1 MVVGVHGPSPFPGV
15 GAYPFRV
22 TRAFPYHTG
31 RAGCH
36 GGRMTTVDF
45 RGIALCR
52 AGEWNGLTGR
62 ATVTPED
69 LQAVVDA
76 YQDREVDRARV
87 KLGHV
92 SSLNDQ
98 ALGDGAPAFGWV
110 SNPRVSDDG
119 KTLLGDLVDVPR
131 RLGEVVGKAYKNV
144 SVELRKNVKTPS
156 GKTHPTVLSG
166 LALLGAAAP
175 AVKGLDDLVALYA
188 SEPIPDTPTD
198 GCEDGAVVTIS
209 LGDALDPVTHTDIP
223 APSPVACDG
232 ELDSP
237 ERPGR
242 EKEGEPTVAFL
253 DQARELYGLPA
264 DASEEQILERM
275 TALSEAPADPD
286 TAVKAEETDVTGDPE
301 VSEPELK
308 SETAD
313 APATVTVSEAK
324 WNELNAQLAKY
335 TADEKAHHQE
345 RVIETALTEGR
356 IVPAEREKWTTALS
370 AAPEATEKL
379 ITSLA
384 PRANVTEHGSNVALS
399 AGDQGDETDR
409 AIATR
414 RSILGK

>member
-1 MVVGVHGPSPFPGV
+1 
-15 GAYPFRV
+15 
-22 TRAFPYHTG
+22 
-31 RAGCH
+31 
-36 GGRMTTVDF
+36 MTQTVDF
-45 RGIALCR
+45 RGVPLCR
-52 AGEWNGLTGR
+52 AGEWNGLNGR

-69 LQAVVDA
+69 LAAVVDA

-110 SNPRVSDDG
+110 SNPRLSGDG

-131 RLGEVVGKAYKNV
+131 RLGEVVGRGYKNV
-144 SVELRKNVKTPS
+144 SVELRKNVRTPS

-209 LGDALDPVTHTDIP
+209 LGDALDPVTHADIP

-232 ELDSP
+232 VQDSP
-237 ERPGR
+237 DRPGR

-253 DQARELYGLPA
+253 DQAREKFGLPA
-264 DASEEQILERM
+264 DASEDQILERI
-275 TALSEAPADPD
+275 TALSESTAAEGGNTEGTEGDKD
-286 TAVKAEETDVTGDPE
+286 TDENVAETSTEGKATPE
-301 VSEPELK
+301 
-308 SETAD
+308 
-313 APATVTVSEAK
+313 TVTVSKAVLDEMNARIAELDAEAK
-324 WNELNAQLAKY
+324 ARREAEAVKHR
-335 TADEKAHHQE
+335 DE
-345 RVIETALTEGR
+345 VIAAALSEGR
-356 IVPAEREKWTTALS
+356 IAPSEREHWVTALS
-370 AAPEATEKL
+370 AAPEANEKL

-384 PRANVTEHGSNVALS
+384 PRVNVTERGSDVALS
-399 AGDQGDETDR
+399 AGVTDQAADDLD
-409 AIATR
+409 
-414 RSILGK
+414 SFLDSLNLS

>member
-1 MVVGVHGPSPFPGV
+1 M
-15 GAYPFRV
+15 AQ
-22 TRAFPYHTG
+22 
-31 RAGCH
+31 
-36 GGRMTTVDF
+36 TVDF
-45 RGIALCR
+45 RGIPICR
-52 AGEWNGLTGR
+52 AGEWNGLTGK
-62 ATVTPED
+62 AVVTPDD
-69 LQAVVDA
+69 LAAVVDA

-131 RLGEVVGKAYKNV
+131 RLGEVVGRAYKNV
-144 SVELRKNVKTPS
+144 SVELRKNVRTPS

-232 ELDSP
+232 EPDSP

-253 DQARELYGLPA
+253 DQAREKFGLPA
-264 DASEEQILERM
+264 DASEDQILERM
-275 TALSEAPADPD
+275 TALSESPAEKDGEGDAAPEVEAQ
-286 TAVKAEETDVTGDPE
+286 ETGDEDQAP
-301 VSEPELK
+301 
-308 SETAD
+308 TAD
-313 APATVTVSEAK
+313 TPETVTVSKAQ
-324 WNELNAQLAKY
+324 WDELTAQVAQLSEERKAK
-335 TADEKAHHQE
+335 HQE
-345 RVIETALTEGR
+345 QVIEAALSEGR

-370 AAPEATEKL
+370 AAPEATETL
-379 ITSLA
+379 LSSLA
-384 PRANVTEHGSNVALS
+384 PRVNVREQGSDVALS
-399 AGDQGDETDR
+399 ANATDP
-409 AIATR
+409 AADDLD
-414 RSILGK
+414 SFLDSLNLS

>member
-1 MVVGVHGPSPFPGV
+1 M
-15 GAYPFRV
+15 
-22 TRAFPYHTG
+22 
-31 RAGCH
+31 
-36 GGRMTTVDF
+36 
-45 RGIALCR
+45 
-52 AGEWNGLTGR
+52 NGR

-69 LQAVVDA
+69 LAAVVDA
-76 YQDREVDRARV
+76 YQDGEVDKARV

-131 RLGEVVGKAYKNV
+131 RLGEVVGRGYRNV
-144 SVELRKNVKTPS
+144 SVELRKNVRTPS

-209 LGDALDPVTHTDIP
+209 LGDALDPVTHADIP
-223 APSPVACDG
+223 VPSPAACDG
-232 ELDSP
+232 EPDSP

-253 DQARELYGLPA
+253 DQAREKFGLPA
-264 DASEEQILERM
+264 DASEDQILERI

-286 TAVKAEETDVTGDPE
+286 TTVKAEETDVTGDPE

-308 SETAD
+308 SETVD
-313 APATVTVSEAK
+313 APETVTVSKAQWDELTAQVSELAAERKAK
-324 WNELNAQLAKY
+324 
-335 TADEKAHHQE
+335 HQE
-345 RVIETALTEGR
+345 QVIESALSEGR
-356 IVPAEREKWTTALS
+356 IAPAEREKWTTALS
-370 AAPEATEKL
+370 AAPEATETL
-379 ITSLA
+379 LSSLA
-384 PRANVTEHGSNVALS
+384 PRVNVREQGSDVALS
-399 AGDQGDETDR
+399 AGDQTEEDYA
-409 AIATR
+409 AIAYATR
-414 RSILGK
+414 ADMGII

>member
-1 MVVGVHGPSPFPGV
+1 
-15 GAYPFRV
+15 
-22 TRAFPYHTG
+22 
-31 RAGCH
+31 
-36 GGRMTTVDF
+36 MTTVDF

-52 AGEWNGLTGR
+52 AGEWHGLTGK

-131 RLGEVVGKAYKNV
+131 RLGEVVGRGYKNV

-188 SEPIPDTPTD
+188 SEPIPDAPTD

-209 LGDALDPVTHTDIP
+209 LGDALDPVTHADIP
-223 APSPVACDG
+223 VPSPVACDG

-264 DASEEQILERM
+264 DASEDQILERM

-286 TAVKAEETDVTGDPE
+286 TTVKAEETDVTGDPE

-308 SETAD
+308 SETVD
-313 APATVTVSEAK
+313 APETVTVSKAQWDELTAQVSELAAERQAK
-324 WNELNAQLAKY
+324 
-335 TADEKAHHQE
+335 HQE
-345 RVIETALTEGR
+345 QVIESALSEGR
-356 IVPAEREKWTTALS
+356 IAPAEREKWTTALS
-370 AAPEATEKL
+370 AAPEATETL
-379 ITSLA
+379 LSSLA
-384 PRANVTEHGSNVALS
+384 PRVNVREQGSDVALS
-399 AGDQGDETDR
+399 ASTTDDD
-409 AIATR
+409 AAFQAWADKT
-414 RSILGK
+414 GF

>member
-1 MVVGVHGPSPFPGV
+1 
-15 GAYPFRV
+15 
-22 TRAFPYHTG
+22 
-31 RAGCH
+31 
-36 GGRMTTVDF
+36 MTTVDF

-52 AGEWNGLTGR
+52 AGEWNGLTGK
-62 ATVTPED
+62 AVVTPED

-131 RLGEVVGKAYKNV
+131 RLGEVVGRAYKNV
-144 SVELRKNVKTPS
+144 SVELRKNVRTPS

-198 GCEDGAVVTIS
+198 GCQDGAVVTIS
-209 LGDALDPVTHTDIP
+209 LGDALDPVTHADIP
-223 APSPVACDG
+223 VPSPVACDG
-232 ELDSP
+232 VQDSP
-237 ERPGR
+237 DRPGR

-253 DQARELYGLPA
+253 DQAREKFGLPA
-264 DASEEQILERM
+264 DASEEQILERI
-275 TALSEAPADPD
+275 TALSEGAEDTKDADENVAE
-286 TAVKAEETDVTGDPE
+286 TSTGGKATPE
-301 VSEPELK
+301 
-308 SETAD
+308 
-313 APATVTVSEAK
+313 TVTVSKAVLDEMNARIAELDAEAK
-324 WNELNAQLAKY
+324 ARREAEAVKHR
-335 TADEKAHHQE
+335 EE
-345 RVIETALTEGR
+345 VIAAALSEGR
-356 IVPAEREKWTTALS
+356 IAPSEREHWVTALS
-370 AAPEATEKL
+370 AAPEANEKL

-384 PRANVTEHGSNVALS
+384 PRVNVTERGSDVALS
-399 AGDQGDETDR
+399 AGVTDQAADDLD
-409 AIATR
+409 
-414 RSILGK
+414 SFLDSLNLS

>member
-1 MVVGVHGPSPFPGV
+1 M
-15 GAYPFRV
+15 AQ
-22 TRAFPYHTG
+22 
-31 RAGCH
+31 
-36 GGRMTTVDF
+36 TVDF
-45 RGIALCR
+45 RGIPICR
-52 AGEWNGLTGR
+52 AGEWNGLTGK
-62 ATVTPED
+62 AVVTPDD

-110 SNPRVSDDG
+110 DNPRVSDDG

-131 RLGEVVGKAYKNV
+131 RLGEVVGRGYRNV
-144 SVELRKNVKTPS
+144 SVELRKNVRTPS

-232 ELDSP
+232 VQDSP
-237 ERPGR
+237 DRPGR
-242 EKEGEPTVAFL
+242 EKEGESTVAFL

-264 DASEEQILERM
+264 DASEDQILERM

-286 TAVKAEETDVTGDPE
+286 TTVKAEETDVTGDPE

-308 SETAD
+308 SETVD
-313 APATVTVSEAK
+313 APETVTVSKAQWDELTAQVSELAAERKAK
-324 WNELNAQLAKY
+324 
-335 TADEKAHHQE
+335 HQE
-345 RVIETALTEGR
+345 QVIETALTEGR
-356 IVPAEREKWTTALS
+356 IVPAEREKWVTALS
-370 AAPEATEKL
+370 AAPEATETL
-379 ITSLA
+379 LSSLA
-384 PRANVTEHGSNVALS
+384 PRANTSEIGSSVALS
-399 AGDQGDETDR
+399 AGVTDPAEDELD
-409 AIATR
+409 
-414 RSILGK
+414 SFLDSLNLS

>member
-1 MVVGVHGPSPFPGV
+1 
-15 GAYPFRV
+15 
-22 TRAFPYHTG
+22 
-31 RAGCH
+31 
-36 GGRMTTVDF
+36 MTTVDF

-52 AGEWNGLTGR
+52 AGEWNGLTGK
-62 ATVTPED
+62 AVVTPDD

-110 SNPRVSDDG
+110 DNPRVSEDG

-144 SVELRKNVKTPS
+144 SVELRKNVRTPS

-232 ELDSP
+232 EPDSP

-264 DASEEQILERM
+264 DASEDQILERM
-275 TALSEAPADPD
+275 TALSESPAEKDGEGDAAPEVEAQ
-286 TAVKAEETDVTGDPE
+286 ETGDEDQAP
-301 VSEPELK
+301 
-308 SETAD
+308 TAD
-313 APATVTVSEAK
+313 TPETVTVSKAQ
-324 WNELNAQLAKY
+324 WDELTAQVAQLSEERKAK
-335 TADEKAHHQE
+335 HQE
-345 RVIETALTEGR
+345 QVIEAALSEGR

-370 AAPEATEKL
+370 AAPEATETL
-379 ITSLA
+379 LSSLA
-384 PRANVTEHGSNVALS
+384 PRVNVREQGSDVALS
-399 AGDQGDETDR
+399 ANATDPASDELD
-409 AIATR
+409 
-414 RSILGK
+414 SFLDSLNLS

>member
-1 MVVGVHGPSPFPGV
+1 
-15 GAYPFRV
+15 
-22 TRAFPYHTG
+22 
-31 RAGCH
+31 
-36 GGRMTTVDF
+36 MTTVDF

-52 AGEWNGLTGR
+52 AGEWNGLTGK
-62 ATVTPED
+62 AVVTPED

-110 SNPRVSDDG
+110 ENPRLSDDG
-119 KTLLGDLVDVPR
+119 RTLLGDLVDVPR
-131 RLGEVVGKAYKNV
+131 RLGEVVGRAYKNV
-144 SVELRKNVKTPS
+144 SVELRKNVRTPS

-198 GCEDGAVVTIS
+198 GCENGAVVTIS

-232 ELDSP
+232 EPDSP

-264 DASEEQILERM
+264 DASEDQILERI
-275 TALSEAPADPD
+275 TALSEAPAAEGDNTEGTED
-286 TAVKAEETDVTGDPE
+286 DKDADENVAETSTEVKATPE
-301 VSEPELK
+301 
-308 SETAD
+308 
-313 APATVTVSEAK
+313 TVTVSKAVLDEMNARIAELDAEAK
-324 WNELNAQLAKY
+324 ARREAEAVKHR
-335 TADEKAHHQE
+335 DE
-345 RVIETALTEGR
+345 VIAAALSEGR
-356 IVPAEREKWTTALS
+356 IAPSEREHWVTALS
-370 AAPEATEKL
+370 AAPEANEKL

-384 PRANVTEHGSNVALS
+384 PRVNVTERGSDVALS
-399 AGDQGDETDR
+399 AGVTDQAADELD
-409 AIATR
+409 
-414 RSILGK
+414 SFLDSLNLS

>member
-1 MVVGVHGPSPFPGV
+1 
-15 GAYPFRV
+15 
-22 TRAFPYHTG
+22 
-31 RAGCH
+31 
-36 GGRMTTVDF
+36 MTQTVDF
-45 RGIALCR
+45 RGVPLCR
-52 AGEWNGLTGR
+52 AGEWHGLTGK
-62 ATVTPED
+62 AVVTPED

-131 RLGEVVGKAYKNV
+131 RLGEVVGRGYRNV
-144 SVELRKNVKTPS
+144 SVELRKNVRTPS
-156 GKTHPTVLSG
+156 GRTHPTVLSG

-198 GCEDGAVVTIS
+198 GCENGAVVTIS

-264 DASEEQILERM
+264 DASEDQILERM

-286 TAVKAEETDVTGDPE
+286 TTVKAEETDVTGDPE
-301 VSEPELK
+301 VAEPELK
-308 SETAD
+308 SETVD
-313 APATVTVSEAK
+313 APETVTVSKAQWDELTAQVSELAAERKAK
-324 WNELNAQLAKY
+324 
-335 TADEKAHHQE
+335 HQE
-345 RVIETALTEGR
+345 QVIESALSEGR
-356 IVPAEREKWTTALS
+356 IAPAEREKWTTALS
-370 AAPEATEKL
+370 AAPEATETL
-379 ITSLA
+379 LSSLA
-384 PRANVTEHGSNVALS
+384 PRVNVREQGSDVALS
-399 AGDQGDETDR
+399 ASTTDDD
-409 AIATR
+409 AAFQAWADKT
-414 RSILGK
+414 GF

>member
-1 MVVGVHGPSPFPGV
+1 
-15 GAYPFRV
+15 
-22 TRAFPYHTG
+22 
-31 RAGCH
+31 
-36 GGRMTTVDF
+36 MTTVDF

-52 AGEWNGLTGR
+52 AGEWNGLTGK
-62 ATVTPED
+62 AVVTPED

-131 RLGEVVGKAYKNV
+131 RLGEVVGRGYKNV
-144 SVELRKNVKTPS
+144 SVELRKNVRTPS

-209 LGDALDPVTHTDIP
+209 LGDALDPVTHADIP
-223 APSPVACDG
+223 TPSPVACDG
-232 ELDSP
+232 EQDSP

-253 DQARELYGLPA
+253 DQAREKFGLPA
-264 DASEEQILERM
+264 DASEDQILERM
-275 TALSEAPADPD
+275 TALSEATAAEGDNTEGSEDAKD
-286 TAVKAEETDVTGDPE
+286 TGENVAEASTEGKATPE
-301 VSEPELK
+301 
-308 SETAD
+308 
-313 APATVTVSEAK
+313 TVTVSKAVLDEMNARIAELDAEAK
-324 WNELNAQLAKY
+324 ARREAEAVKHR
-335 TADEKAHHQE
+335 DE
-345 RVIETALTEGR
+345 VIAAALSEGR
-356 IVPAEREKWTTALS
+356 IAPSEREHWVTALS
-370 AAPEATEKL
+370 AAPEANEKL

-384 PRANVTEHGSNVALS
+384 PRVNVTERGSDVALS
-399 AGDQGDETDR
+399 AGVTDQAADDLD
-409 AIATR
+409 
-414 RSILGK
+414 SFLDSLNLS

>member
-1 MVVGVHGPSPFPGV
+1 
-15 GAYPFRV
+15 
-22 TRAFPYHTG
+22 
-31 RAGCH
+31 
-36 GGRMTTVDF
+36 MTTVDF

-52 AGEWNGLTGR
+52 AGEWHGLTGK

-131 RLGEVVGKAYKNV
+131 RLGEVVGRGYKNV
-144 SVELRKNVKTPS
+144 SVELRKNVRTPS

-198 GCEDGAVVTIS
+198 GCQDGAVVTIS
-209 LGDALDPVTHTDIP
+209 LGDALDPVTHADIP
-223 APSPVACDG
+223 VPSPVACDG

-237 ERPGR
+237 DRPGR
-242 EKEGEPTVAFL
+242 EKEGEPSMAFL
-253 DQARELYGLPA
+253 DQAREKFGLPA
-264 DASEEQILERM
+264 DASEDQILERM
-275 TALSEAPADPD
+275 TALSESPAAEGDNTEGNEGTKD
-286 TAVKAEETDVTGDPE
+286 TDENVAETSTESKATPE
-301 VSEPELK
+301 
-308 SETAD
+308 
-313 APATVTVSEAK
+313 TVTVSKAVLDEMNARIAELDAEAK
-324 WNELNAQLAKY
+324 ARREAEAAKHR
-335 TADEKAHHQE
+335 DE
-345 RVIETALTEGR
+345 VIAAALSEGR
-356 IVPAEREKWTTALS
+356 IAPSEREHWVTALS
-370 AAPEATEKL
+370 AAPEANEKL

-384 PRANVTEHGSNVALS
+384 PRVNVTERGSDVALS
-399 AGDQGDETDR
+399 AGVTNQAADDLD
-409 AIATR
+409 
-414 RSILGK
+414 SFLDSLNLS